1 MNHDSSINII
11 PTAQDKTAAIN
22 NTDVAS
28 RTKENTKNKSNIES
42 ESNTI
47 CRESNENENLKSKR
61 KSAVILGDSMI
72 KQTNW
77 WETAKKLKP
86 ECKVF
91 VRIFPAATTQY
102 MADYMKP

>member
-11 PTAQDKTAAIN
+11 PTAQDKTPAIN

-42 ESNTI
+42 ESI

-72 KQTNW
+72 KQTN
-77 WETAKKLKP
+77 
-86 ECKVF
+86 
-91 VRIFPAATTQY
+91 
-102 MADYMKP
+102 

>member
-11 PTAQDKTAAIN
+11 PTAQDKTLAIN

-28 RTKENTKNKSNIES
+28 RTKENTKDKSNIES

-61 KSAVILGDSMI
+61 KSVVILGDSMI
-72 KQTNW
+72 KQTN
-77 WETAKKLKP
+77 
-86 ECKVF
+86 
-91 VRIFPAATTQY
+91 
-102 MADYMKP
+102 